1 VADMEAIYKYG
12 STDGEVVDRHEVVS
26 ETGGL

>member
-1 VADMEAIYKYG
+1 MEAIYKYG